1 MGTDPSKSILVGKP
15 YDDFHEDFGSKWKK
29 CEWIAAVM
37 YLLMKRFY
45 ALLLLL
51 TSLGS
56 MGCCCAFIIY
66 AIRGIA
72 FCHVRP
78 STIRTVPDYY
88 FFHFA
93 KTLNGFRRN
102 SRELIITTNRFFL
115 ITLGE
120 TGTGREQ
127 NSGRSRVQEKIRID
141 VNQFRGDVASTDWS
155 ENFRYITD
163 EMVHLKSK
171 IWK

>member
-1 MGTDPSKSILVGKP
+1 
-15 YDDFHEDFGSKWKK
+15 
-29 CEWIAAVM
+29 M

-78 STIRTVPDYY
+78 STIRTVPDY
-88 FFHFA
+88 FFSLRKNTERISTKFA
-93 KTLNGFRRN
+93 GVNHYH
-102 SRELIITTNRFFL
+102 EQIFF
-115 ITLGE
+115 
-120 TGTGREQ
+120 
-127 NSGRSRVQEKIRID
+127 
-141 VNQFRGDVASTDWS
+141 
-155 ENFRYITD
+155 
-163 EMVHLKSK
+163 
-171 IWK
+171 